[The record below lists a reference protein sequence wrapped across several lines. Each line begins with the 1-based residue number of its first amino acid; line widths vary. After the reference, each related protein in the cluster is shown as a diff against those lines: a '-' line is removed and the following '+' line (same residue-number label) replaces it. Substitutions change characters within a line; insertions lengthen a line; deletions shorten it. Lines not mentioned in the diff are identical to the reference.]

1 MASKSGSKSFV
12 PLSGAH
18 IYSKYDMLWEKTMLD
33 YGNDKTLPWR
43 ELEERKVKNKKEG
56 KGAESVGTV

>member
-1 MASKSGSKSFV
+1 MASKSFV

-56 KGAESVGTV
+56 RGLNL